1 MNNHN
6 NINTPRLDTDGRLSM
21 IVSNNFLRPVQ
32 LLTILKMLTNR
43 KALNTEY
50 PLASPGLKVS

>member
-1 MNNHN
+1 MKRNN
-6 NINTPRLDTDGRLSM
+6 NIKTPRFDTDGRLSM

-32 LLTILKMLTNR
+32 LLTILKILTNL

-50 PLASPGLKVS
+50 PFASPGLKVS

>member
-1 MNNHN
+1 
-6 NINTPRLDTDGRLSM
+6 M